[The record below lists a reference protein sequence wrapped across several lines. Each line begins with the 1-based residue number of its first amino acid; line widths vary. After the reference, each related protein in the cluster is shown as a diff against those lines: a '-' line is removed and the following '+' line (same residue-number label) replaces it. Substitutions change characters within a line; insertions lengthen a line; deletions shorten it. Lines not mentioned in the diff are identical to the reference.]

1 MAVKAR
7 RRWLWVAVAGCVGLA
22 AWFVLSRAHRRQVM
36 GPRPGAPSFLIIVS
50 DALRRDYVGCYG
62 GSEGLTPNID
72 AFAQRAVRFDNA
84 YAASSWTVPSNAAL
98 LTGRYPREV
107 REPGKM
113 RVTRAATTM
122 AESLQGAGYPT
133 AAFSAHLMMSG
144 TYGFDQG
151 FDAFT
156 CKRLQD
162 EEMAARCMK
171 WLSEHRRGGPFFAF
185 LYLLRPHWPYK
196 PEQAGAYLVPRHAKV
211 RDVVRQGRI
220 PLDPKVR
227 VPRLVSNPHG
237 DREMSM
243 EEVNYL
249 HASYKGNIVSTDARI
264 GRVLR
269 EAAKIPNLVII
280 VTSDHGEEWLD
291 HRGLSH
297 MYTLYDELLR
307 IPLMMAIPGRPP
319 RGVASPVSNLDVLP
333 TVLGLAGIKAPRDL
347 RGTNLLPFDKLGPR
361 PLTAEV
367 NGYDPCGVSRYSVRV
382 GDQTL
387 ICNFAGLSDEPKPP
401 PGGRFERYDFV
412 RDPHEQHPLPLGDRK
427 TRPLW
432 RLMQATN
439 PFTPQAMAHTKRTK
453 LDAKTLEELR
463 ATGYIK

>member
-1 MAVKAR
+1 M
-7 RRWLWVAVAGCVGLA
+7 WLWVVVAACIGLA
-22 AWFVLSRAHRRQVM
+22 AWFALSRAHTRHAAR
-36 GPRPGAPSFLIIVS
+36 PRAGAPSFLIIIS

-62 GSEGLTPNID
+62 GTEGLTPNID
-72 AFAQRAVRFDNA
+72 AFAKRAVRFDNA

-107 REPGKM
+107 REPGRM
-113 RVTRAATTM
+113 RITRAAATM
-122 AESLQGAGYPT
+122 AEYLQAAGYPT
-133 AAFSAHLMMSG
+133 AAFSAHLMMSR

-151 FDAFT
+151 FDSFT

-162 EEMAARCMK
+162 QEMGARCMK

-196 PEQAGAYLVPRHAKV
+196 PERAGAYLVPRRAKV
-211 RDVVRQGRI
+211 RDLVRQGRI

-227 VPRLVSNPHG
+227 VPRLVSHPRG

-307 IPLMMAIPGRPP
+307 IPLLMAIPGGRP
-319 RGVASPVSNLDVLP
+319 RVVTAPVSNLDVLP
-333 TVLGLAGIKAPRDL
+333 TVLGLAGIKAPRNL

-367 NGYDPCGVSRYSVRV
+367 NGYNPCGVTRYSVRI
-382 GDQTL
+382 GDETL
-387 ICNFAGLSDEPKPP
+387 ICNLTGLSDEPTAP
-401 PGGRFERYDFV
+401 PGGRFQRYDFV
-412 RDPHEQHPLPLGDRK
+412 RDPREQHPLPVGDRNHDA
-427 TRPLW
+427 LW
-432 RLMQATN
+432 RVMQASN
-439 PFTPQAMAHTKRTK
+439 PFTPQAMARAKRLR
-453 LDAKTLEELR
+453 LDEKTRKDLET
-463 ATGYIK
+463 TGYIK